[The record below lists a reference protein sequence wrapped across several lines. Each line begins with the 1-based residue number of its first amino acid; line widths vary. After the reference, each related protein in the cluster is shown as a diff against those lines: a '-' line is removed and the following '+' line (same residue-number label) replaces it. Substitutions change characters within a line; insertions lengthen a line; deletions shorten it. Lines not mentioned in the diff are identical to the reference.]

1 MKIYKMSELPKVE
14 EKSCENSS
22 EDSFKEQT
30 EKLVTS
36 CSIDQLDYLTKAII
50 SEREFRH
57 FSSKK
62 VNQLRETLKQIE
74 KEFDRKMDAKKQ
86 LLAAK
91 FIAEESC
98 EESES
103 EESEKPKKKLA
114 PSKTKRNTK
123 RKN

>member
-1 MKIYKMSELPKVE
+1 MSELPVPE
-14 EKSCENSS
+14 EKSS

-50 SEREFRH
+50 SEREFRQ
-57 FSSKK
+57 FATKK

-98 EESES
+98 EESEL
-103 EESEKPKKKLA
+103 EESELEKPKKKLA